1 MTTTKPKPKEKK
13 APSNGHIK
21 IDEKSLKDIAIHT
34 KKLQDE
40 ITGYVIADDDGFEQA
55 GKWLQHIATCRKRIK
70 EICAEPK
77 RLATEMI
84 NALRSQEHQL
94 DKPYADADVWLRQ
107 QVLAYQNKKKQENLL
122 KAVEQ
127 QAANQKMLE
136 AAAKRLEAAG
146 QVEMAA
152 KIVENAKTQP
162 TVIPESAPKA
172 EGVSTRK
179 ITKARV
185 ADLKTLC
192 VAVANDLVPLEA
204 IEANMTFLNRMAKTL
219 GKSMNYPG
227 MEVYEDE
234 SIAVRSY

>member
-1 MTTTKPKPKEKK
+1 MTTTKPKKKK
-13 APSNGHIK
+13 APSNGHAIR
-21 IDEKSLKDIAIHT
+21 IDEKSMKDISIHT
-34 KKLQDE
+34 KKLQGE
-40 ITGYVIADDDGFEQA
+40 ITGYVIADDAGFEQA

-77 RLATEMI
+77 RLANEMVA
-84 NALRSQEHQL
+84 ALRRQEFEL
-94 DKPYADADVWLRQ
+94 DKPYADADSWLRQ
-107 QVLAYQNKKKQENLL
+107 QVLAYQNKKNQENLL

-136 AAAKRLEAAG
+136 AAAQRLEAAG

-162 TVIPESAPKA
+162 AVIPESAPKA

-179 ITKARV
+179 ITKARIT
-185 ADLKTLC
+185 DLKILC
-192 VAVANDLVPLEA
+192 VAVANDLVPINA

-227 MEVYEDE
+227 VEVYEDE